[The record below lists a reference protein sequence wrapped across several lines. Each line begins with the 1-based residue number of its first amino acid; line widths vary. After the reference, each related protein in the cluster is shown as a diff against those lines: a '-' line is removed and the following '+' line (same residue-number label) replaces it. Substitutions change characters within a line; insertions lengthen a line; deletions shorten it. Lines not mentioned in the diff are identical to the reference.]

1 MKHAVPGSV
10 NEIDQYIKEFIE
22 TVNNISSNISMLSKE
37 VLELSKLVD
46 SMSNNLYQIVKYEDF
61 NKKEIFPE
69 LLSENEK

>member
-37 VLELSKLVD
+37 VLELSKLID

-69 LLSENEK
+69 SLSENEK